1 MTKWGAVQLWHQQN
15 GEAATEILQNASA
28 KFSSVAPRWRY
39 FDAEREEAR
48 QQAQVQRRSAGGAAD
63 AAEQGGLLRRAP
75 RQSRFPGQPKP
86 YQARVG
92 LGVRRGG
99 KDVFLSSW

>member
-1 MTKWGAVQLWHQQN
+1 MPFSCGINKTVKRQQ
-15 GEAATEILQNASA
+15 
-28 KFSSVAPRWRY
+28 KFSSTRPLSFPVAPRWRY